1 MRALIPPLL
10 LAAGC
15 LQGQT
20 LDLYSEFLRIGP
32 SGAPVGVDRT
42 AAPREILSPGVVRG
56 GYASFQVVVRAERG
70 NYFLFL
76 GQNPPGLIR
85 ATLQR
90 LEFVKGREEWIPD
103 RLAPERRKPIFGV
116 IPDPEAAIPGQS
128 ARVYLLDLYI
138 PPTTPSRRTRL
149 EVQMKTGSWTV
160 APMELRI
167 LPVQAPAARRS
178 RAPVPELD
186 RPAADAALAPLS
198 AWLAGKAAGQAR
210 GAPHAPET
218 LREVIR
224 RNVEQDLAIAT
235 PGMIPLVREK
245 MKTNPSRGGEW
256 YLAIRDLIYREAGG
270 RE

>member
-1 MRALIPPLL
+1 MCALIPPFL
-10 LAAGC
+10 LAAVC

-32 SGAPVGVDRT
+32 SGAPVGVDGT
-42 AAPREILSPGVVRG
+42 TAPREILSPGVVRG

-85 ATLQR
+85 ASLQR
-90 LEFVKGREEWIPD
+90 LEFVKGRKEWIPD
-103 RLAPERRKPIFGV
+103 RLAPVREPIFGV

-128 ARVYLLDLYI
+128 ARVYLLDLYV
-138 PPTTPSRRTRL
+138 PPTTPSRRMRL

-167 LPVQAPAARRS
+167 LPVKAPAALRS
-178 RAPVPELD
+178 RESLPELD

-198 AWLAGKAAGQAR
+198 AWLAGKPPGQAR
-210 GAPHAPET
+210 RASSAPET

-235 PGMIPLVREK
+235 PGMIPLVRER